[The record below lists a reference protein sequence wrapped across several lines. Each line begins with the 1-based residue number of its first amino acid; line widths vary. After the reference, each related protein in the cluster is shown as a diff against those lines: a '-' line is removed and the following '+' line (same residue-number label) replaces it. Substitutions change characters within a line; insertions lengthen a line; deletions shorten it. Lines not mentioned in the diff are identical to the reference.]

1 MNGKDILI
9 RGVNVGVAEEL
20 KTRARKRGISL
31 NEYCRQLFIN
41 ESQSEATTEVEQRY
55 TNLVQV
61 VAGALNT
68 NTKTLKDLVERI
80 DDLEYYLKHK

>member
-1 MNGKDILI
+1 MDGKSILI

-20 KTRARKRGISL
+20 KSRASKRGISL

-55 TNLVQV
+55 MNLVQV
-61 VAGALNT
+61 VARALNA
-68 NTKTLKDLVERI
+68 NTEILKDLVERI